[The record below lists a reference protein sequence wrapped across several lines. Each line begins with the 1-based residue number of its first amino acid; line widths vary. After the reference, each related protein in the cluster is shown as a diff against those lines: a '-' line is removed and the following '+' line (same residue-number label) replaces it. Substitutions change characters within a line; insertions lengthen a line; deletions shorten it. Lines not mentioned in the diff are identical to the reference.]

1 VERRLADN
9 NLKLEIL
16 PADQLTADLLAE
28 VLALCNRA
36 YDEDL
41 EELFQTFTNHTHVIA
56 RLGDTIVS
64 HAMWVERWLQPGDL
78 PPLRTAYIEMVATEP
93 QLQHH
98 GFGTQVMRRLAA
110 EIQDYS
116 LGCLCT
122 GSPSFYARMG
132 WVFWQGPLFI
142 RTSDGLLPT
151 PEEEVMILK
160 LPKTPPL
167 DLSLPLSAEWREG
180 ELW

>member
-1 VERRLADN
+1 LTDN
-9 NLKLEIL
+9 TPNIQIL
-16 PADQLTADLLAE
+16 PSDLLTPAQRAE
-28 VLALCNRA
+28 IHTLCNRA

-41 EELFQTFTNHTHVIA
+41 EELFKTFSNPTHVFA
-56 RLGDTIVS
+56 RLGNTIVS

-93 QLQHH
+93 ALQHH
-98 GFGTQVMRRLAA
+98 GFGTQVMTRLAA
-110 EIQDYS
+110 SIQNYS

-132 WVFWQGPLFI
+132 WVFWQGPLSI

-160 LPKTPPL
+160 LPKIPPL
-167 DLSLPLSAEWREG
+167 DLTLPLSAEWREG

>member
-1 VERRLADN
+1 MTDN
-9 NLKLEIL
+9 TPNIQIL
-16 PADQLTADLLAE
+16 PSDLLTPAQRAE
-28 VLALCNRA
+28 IHALCNRA

-41 EELFQTFTNHTHVIA
+41 EELFQTFSNPTHVIA
-56 RLGDTIVS
+56 RLDSAIIS

-78 PPLRTAYIEMVATEP
+78 PPLRTAYVEMVATEP
-93 QLQHH
+93 ALQHR
-98 GFGTQVMRRLAA
+98 GYGTQVMTRLAA
-110 EIQDYS
+110 SIQNYS

-122 GSPSFYARMG
+122 GSPSFYDRMG

-142 RTSDGLLPT
+142 RTSNGLLPT

-160 LPKTPPL
+160 LLNTPQL
-167 DLSLPLSAEWREG
+167 DLTLPLSAEWREG